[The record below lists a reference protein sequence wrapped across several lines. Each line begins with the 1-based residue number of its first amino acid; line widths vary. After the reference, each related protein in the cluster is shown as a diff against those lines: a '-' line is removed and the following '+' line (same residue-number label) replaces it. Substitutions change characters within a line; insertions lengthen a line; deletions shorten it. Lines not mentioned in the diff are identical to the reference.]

1 MGYAS
6 TKEAYVSSGERDIN
20 GVLRVLD
27 AFGHPVTSMTHILDH
42 GCGAGRMITWPR
54 TARPLA
60 RYGARRYRF

>member
-1 MGYAS
+1 MGYGS

-42 GCGAGRMITWPR
+42 GCGAGRMITWPKHVA
-54 TARPLA
+54 TTCEIW
-60 RYGARRYRF
+60 GADIGF